1 MVCELNSVTLVVTN
15 ECNLRCKHC
24 YVDAGR
30 KLGNELSL
38 GEIKDLLKQLYLMG
52 VMQLDITGGE
62 PLLRP
67 DIEAILEAIREMG
80 FVVSLL
86 TNGILLDEKIIE
98 ILSGMDI
105 KFVQIPLEGLQ
116 ESHEF
121 IRGEGTFE
129 RCLDSIKL
137 LKSKN
142 IPVQVRTTVTKRS
155 LSELEDLAKLLAE
168 LKVDSFLLAEFIP
181 VGRGMA
187 WEKDLLLNDEEK
199 AVFQETYVRIK
210 EAYPELS
217 IRGGPYGYLEGQKDF
232 AGANEFRRSIMC
244 GLLRG
249 DWCQIMPD
257 GTVTPCDPIIFRAGN
272 IRTQSIQE
280 IWNNS
285 PVFKT
290 FREFD
295 LEKLKGSCGS
305 CAYKR
310 ICGGCRA
317 LAFLFNGDFYAE
329 DPICVRAKGGLRDA
343 AAV

>member
-1 MVCELNSVTLVVTN
+1 
-15 ECNLRCKHC
+15 
-24 YVDAGR
+24 
-30 KLGNELSL
+30 
-38 GEIKDLLKQLYLMG
+38 MG
-52 VMQLDITGGE
+52 VLEIEITGGE
-62 PLLRP
+62 PLLRQ
-67 DIEAILEAIREMG
+67 DFGKILQAVREMG
-80 FVVSLL
+80 FVVTLL
-86 TNGILLDEKIIE
+86 TNGTLLNEEIVE

-217 IRGGPYGYLEGQKDF
+217 LRGGPYGYLEGQKDF

-257 GTVTPCDPIIFRAGN
+257 GTVTPCDLIIFRAGN

-295 LEKLKGSCGS
+295 LENLKGSCGS

-329 DPICVRAKGGLRDA
+329 DPMCIRVKRRVPTCSSLIGLKNG
-343 AAV
+343 